1 MQTAFCGK
9 LHSLFFFFYDG
20 YNVFPAK
27 KETAGSRAPRVLRN
41 LVLVFLLV
49 VLVSS
54 NFHASGHVFATVRI
68 RNPRLR
74 LNFFRFSLNIRS
86 FHFSKRK
93 G

>member
-1 MQTAFCGK
+1 MQTAFV
-9 LHSLFFFFYDG
+9 FFYDG
-20 YNVFPAK
+20 YHVFPAK

-41 LVLVFLLV
+41 LVLVVLLV

-74 LNFFRFSLNIRS
+74 LNFSGFL
-86 FHFSKRK
+86 
-93 G
+93 

>member
-9 LHSLFFFFYDG
+9 LHSLFFFYDG
-20 YNVFPAK
+20 YHVFPAK
-27 KETAGSRAPRVLRN
+27 KKTAGSRAPRVLRN
-41 LVLVFLLV
+41 LVLVVLLV

-54 NFHASGHVFATVRI
+54 NFHASGHVFAIVRI

>member
-1 MQTAFCGK
+1 MQTAFV
-9 LHSLFFFFYDG
+9 FFYDG
-20 YNVFPAK
+20 YHVFPAK
-27 KETAGSRAPRVLRN
+27 KETAGSRAPRVLIMRN
-41 LVLVFLLV
+41 LVLVALLV

-74 LNFFRFSLNIRS
+74 LNFFRFSLNIRP

>member
-9 LHSLFFFFYDG
+9 LHSLFFFYDG
-20 YNVFPAK
+20 YHVFPAK
-27 KETAGSRAPRVLRN
+27 KETACSRAPRVLRN
-41 LVLVFLLV
+41 LVLVVLLV

-86 FHFSKRK
+86 FHFNKRK

>member
-9 LHSLFFFFYDG
+9 LHSLFFFYDG
-20 YNVFPAK
+20 YHVFPAK

-41 LVLVFLLV
+41 LVLVVLLV

-74 LNFFRFSLNIRS
+74 LNFSLNIGS
-86 FHFSKRK
+86 FHFRKRK